1 MIGAVVIS
9 RQDKAPGAI
18 KGWKK
23 PGLPAPLVDRS
34 TWEVMKRRSLMICGG
49 VLLVGALAAAFVTR
63 SSWMGTGASAQGPQK
78 PRVVSVEVA
87 KAERKPVPVDVDS
100 IGTVTPISSV
110 ALKSRIE
117 TTIVAVHF
125 EDGAKVNEGDLL
137 FTLDARQIDAQIE
150 QAEGMLAR
158 DRALLEGAQRDLKR
172 FSDLIGKGA
181 TTQVNVDNAKTQ
193 ADTLIGTIK
202 ADQSAL
208 DNLKVQKSYTTIRAP
223 FAGRIS
229 AANVKVGN
237 FVRPADLAP
246 LATINQMAPVY
257 VTFAI
262 PQRVL
267 VDLREAM
274 ATSSSRVI
282 ATIPGHQKSEDGK
295 VAMVE
300 NTVDSTTGM
309 VTVRG
314 IMDNAN
320 ETLWPGI
327 LVNTK
332 LIVRVEDGVTV
343 PSAAVQRS
351 QNGNYVYVVVD
362 GKAHVQPVEIS
373 RTFQGLSVAA
383 KGLSGGEDV
392 IVDGQLLLS
401 EGTLVAARARKAGA

>member
-1 MIGAVVIS
+1 MKKNSLILFAGVIGIAAV
-9 RQDKAPGAI
+9 
-18 KGWKK
+18 
-23 PGLPAPLVDRS
+23 
-34 TWEVMKRRSLMICGG
+34 
-49 VLLVGALAAAFVTR
+49 AAYATR
-63 SSWMGTGASAQGPQK
+63 SSWMGGGATAQGPQR
-78 PRVVSVEVA
+78 PRMVSVELA
-87 KAERKPVPVDVDS
+87 KAARDLVPVDVDS

-110 ALKSRIE
+110 ALKSRVD
-117 TTIVAVHF
+117 TTIVSVHF
-125 EDGAKVNEGDLL
+125 EDGAKVSEGDLL

-158 DRALLEGAQRDLKR
+158 DQAQLVGALRDHKR
-172 FSDLIGKGA
+172 YSDLIGKGA

-193 ADTLIGTIK
+193 ADILIGTIK

-208 DNLKVQKSYTTIRAP
+208 DNLKVQKSFTIIRAP
-223 FAGRIS
+223 FSGRIS

-237 FVRPADLAP
+237 FVRPADTAP
-246 LATINQMAPVY
+246 LAVINQMAPVY

-274 ATSSSRVI
+274 ASGSSRVI

-314 IMDNAN
+314 VMDNAN

-327 LVNTK
+327 LVATRLTIRTENAVV
-332 LIVRVEDGVTV
+332 LPTV
-343 PSAAVQRS
+343 AVQRS
-351 QNGNYVYVVVD
+351 QNGNYVFVVKD
-362 GKAHVQPVEIS
+362 GVAKVQPVKVD
-373 RTFQGLSVAA
+373 RTFQGQSVITE
-383 KGLSGGEDV
+383 GLSGGENV
-392 IVDGQLLLS
+392 VVDGQLLLS
-401 EGTLVAARARKAGA
+401 DGTRVEPRAPRKAGA